1 MALRKLTPDEQ
12 DDREQLDKL
21 RDRFMGFLEGAGWVI
36 LIAFI
41 VFFADQ
47 ASLIDLNMFVR

>member
-12 DDREQLDKL
+12 NEQEKLDKL
-21 RDRFMGFLEGAGWVI
+21 RDRFMVFLEGTGWVV

>member
-12 DDREQLDKL
+12 DEREKLDKL